1 MDVMTSAREGSSTV
15 PRLPRLSH
23 LEVALMEASRGA
35 PFERMRQA
43 LIASTRITT
52 DPISGSG
59 VVSRLHDEYT
69 YWSPTQEAIS
79 ELMRLGWMVPAP
91 VPSSRQYVDVYRAR
105 TYDLTSTGEE
115 IAETLSASSGAA
127 RAKYMDTLTVSLAEA
142 HPGFAELIA
151 VANLQPILIP
161 EYTQE
166 RISALNGKG
175 NLTDNLAADAISRM
189 VGHWPSRAEK
199 PIEVDLAK
207 WLDTALKRRFP
218 RSGVRQPSQKDVL
231 DTVDDAVLG
240 FVVRSRGISLDA
252 ISFNV
257 CMSWASQLAVLEQS
271 RHVEQWPG
279 RTVWATAQVGETR
292 IDRRGFDEAEGQTV
306 LEIRNGFWSLLDSSV
321 GRASG
326 YVPIYRV
333 RAQAAF
339 AAKVNLR
346 LVDMILERVL
356 SGNLNAPYEVK
367 VALGRGT
374 PPPKSERVFTH
385 KGRRFFEIQ
394 IEDRGGNQ
402 E

>member
-1 MDVMTSAREGSSTV
+1 MGVMTSTRESSSTV

-23 LEVALMEASRGA
+23 LEVVLIEASRGA

-43 LIASTRITT
+43 LITSTRSST
-52 DPISGSG
+52 DTLSGTG

-79 ELMRLGWMVPAP
+79 ELVRLGWMVPAP
-91 VPSSRQYVDVYRAR
+91 VPSSRQYVDAYRAS
-105 TYDLTSTGEE
+105 TYELTSMGEE
-115 IAETLSASSGAA
+115 IAQTLLASNGAA

-151 VANLQPILIP
+151 VVNLQPILIP

-166 RISALNGKG
+166 RISALSGTG

-189 VGHWPSRAEK
+189 VVHWPSQVEQ
-199 PIEVDLAK
+199 PIEVGLAK

-218 RSGVRQPSQKDVL
+218 RNRVRQPSQKDVL

-240 FVVRSRGISLDA
+240 FVVRARGINLDA

-271 RHVEQWPG
+271 RYVEQWPG
-279 RTVWATAQVGETR
+279 RTVWATAQVEETR
-292 IDRRGFDEAEGQTV
+292 INRRGFDEAEGQTL
-306 LEIRNGFWSLLDSSV
+306 LEIRNGFRALLDSSV

-346 LVDMILERVL
+346 LVDMILERIL

-385 KGRRFFEIQ
+385 MGRRFFEIQ
-394 IEDRGGNQ
+394 IEDQGGNQ
-402 E
+402 K